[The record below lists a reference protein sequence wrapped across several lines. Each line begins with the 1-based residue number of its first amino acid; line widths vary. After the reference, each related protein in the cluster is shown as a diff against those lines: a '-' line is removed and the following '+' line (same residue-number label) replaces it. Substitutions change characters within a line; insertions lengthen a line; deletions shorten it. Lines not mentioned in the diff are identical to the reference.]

1 MRLFRSLFGFV
12 LKKIG
17 NRSCR
22 PHCICG
28 YGVPT
33 LQGLV
38 GGGWGRAR
46 GNWRAP
52 EGEGK
57 ISYMVGNNGKRDKTR
72 QDKVR

>member
-1 MRLFRSLFGFV
+1 MGGGFAGFV

-17 NRSCR
+17 DRLSR
-22 PHCICG
+22 PHCNSG

-52 EGEGK
+52 EGEGDFFLHGRK
-57 ISYMVGNNGKRDKTR
+57 QHKTR
-72 QDKVR
+72 QDKTR